1 MRPRSVRAAPF
12 RRAATGGPPP
22 MATPTSGLRH
32 SRTCRRNS
40 GSALARRLV
49 EGLLHRRDQILEDRA
64 GAEMEFAG
72 HLQSWRQRVAAPGCG
87 ELLAREIEER
97 GKGERPHRA
106 VAA

>member
-1 MRPRSVRAAPF
+1 MHRRSARAARF
-12 RRAATGGPPP
+12 RRAATGARPP

-49 EGLLHRRDQILEDRA
+49 ERLLHRRDEILENRA
-64 GAEMEFAG
+64 AAEMDFAG
-72 HLQSWRQRVAAPGCG
+72 DLHAGLQRVTATVGG
-87 ELLAREIEER
+87 KLLARELEER
-97 GKGERPHRA
+97 AKRERPHRA

>member
-1 MRPRSVRAAPF
+1 MRRRSARAARF
-12 RRAATGGPPP
+12 RRAATGARPP

-64 GAEMEFAG
+64 GAEMDFAG
-72 HLQSWRQRVAAPGCG
+72 HLHAWLQRVAAPVGG

-97 GKGERPHRA
+97 AKGERPHRA